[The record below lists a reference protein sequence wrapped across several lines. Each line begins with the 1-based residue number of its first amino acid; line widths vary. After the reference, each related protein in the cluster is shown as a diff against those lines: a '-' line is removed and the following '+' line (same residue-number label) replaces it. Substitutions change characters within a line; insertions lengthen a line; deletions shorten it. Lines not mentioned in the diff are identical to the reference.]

1 MRNHLEV
8 LSGTNAT
15 LPLQA
20 SHQQRQDSPEK
31 SKQPTRLGKVED
43 EFTKL
48 VQRMFTSPGCAK
60 VPCAV
65 TFTGV
70 ERNAGCSWVCVHAG
84 EALAQ
89 HALGT
94 ICVVDANLRGPSL
107 HEYFRVSNETGF
119 TDALNESK
127 PIENYVRRVNE
138 AHLWLLPAG
147 AASGQL
153 NGILNPARLQARF
166 AELRAHFDYV
176 IVDTPETGAF
186 PDGLLIGQAT
196 DGVILVLGSNSTRR
210 ESARIVKDNFDA
222 AKVPVLGVVL
232 NRRTYPIPEALYRRL

>member
-8 LSGTNAT
+8 LSGTNTT
-15 LPLQA
+15 LPPRT
-20 SHQQRQDSPEK
+20 SRQQRQDPPPKGTEP
-31 SKQPTRLGKVED
+31 QWRERVEN
-43 EFTKL
+43 EFAKL
-48 VQRMFTSPGCAK
+48 VQHMFVSPGRAK

-84 EALAQ
+84 ETLAQ
-89 HALGT
+89 HVLGT
-94 ICVVDANLRGPSL
+94 VCVVDANLRGPSL
-107 HEYFRVSNETGF
+107 HEYFRVSNDTGF
-119 TDALNESK
+119 ADALNEPK

-138 AHLWLLPAG
+138 SHLWLLPAG

-196 DGVILVLGSNSTRR
+196 DGVILVLGSESTRR
-210 ESARIVKDNFDA
+210 ESARMVKNNFDA